1 MCFMNQ
7 ARFVLLFAT
16 HFFIFQVVSAQTGEE
31 LMMRVK
37 AKLNLVK
44 NYQADGM
51 LKTNVSFMKLPDSRV
66 TVYYKSP
73 NQFRVKKDD
82 GISVIPKGGVSINLN
97 SLVSHDGYTVV
108 DAGQGNLN
116 GSPVRILKLIPTA
129 ENSEVI
135 LSTLFIDEKEA
146 LIKKATTTTRDNG
159 TYEMQ
164 MNYGA
169 YANYGLPDKVIFSF
183 NTKDY
188 KLPKGV
194 TFEYDTGEKP
204 AANKEV
210 KSTKG
215 SVEIAYSKY
224 LINTSI
230 PDSVF

>member
-1 MCFMNQ
+1 MKRARVVLFLFLQLGLLQ
-7 ARFVLLFAT
+7 AA
-16 HFFIFQVVSAQTGEE
+16 VSQSGSE
-31 LMMRVK
+31 LMARVK
-37 AKLNLVK
+37 ARLDQVK
-44 NYQADGM
+44 NYQANGM
-51 LKTNVSFMKLPDSRV
+51 LKSKIPFMKLPDSKV

-108 DAGQGNLN
+108 DAGQGNFN
-116 GSPVRILKLIPTA
+116 GSPVRILKLIPGA

-135 LSTLFIDEKEA
+135 LSTLYIDEKSA
-146 LIKKATTTTRDNG
+146 LIRKATTTTRDNG
-159 TYEMQ
+159 TYEME
-164 MNYGA
+164 MDYGA
-169 YANYGLPDKVIFSF
+169 YAAYGLPDKVVFVF

-194 TFEYDTGEKP
+194 TIEYDTGDKP
-204 AANKEV
+204 AANKDA

-215 SVEIAYSKY
+215 TVEIAYSKY
-224 LINTSI
+224 VINGAI